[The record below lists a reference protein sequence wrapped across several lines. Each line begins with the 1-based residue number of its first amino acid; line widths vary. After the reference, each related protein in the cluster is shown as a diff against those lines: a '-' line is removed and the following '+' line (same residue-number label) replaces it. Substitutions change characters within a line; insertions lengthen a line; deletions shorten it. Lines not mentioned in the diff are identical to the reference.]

1 MMDGLDVKSDLSIYE
16 GTVSALHDKSNGGMI
31 LKKRQLAVSCDQ
43 RLYAELGRDLVTACC
58 SVWEE
63 SPCRSLM

>member
-1 MMDGLDVKSDLSIYE
+1 MMDGLDVKSDLSIYK

-31 LKKRQLAVSCDQ
+31 LKMQLAVSCDQ
-43 RLYAELGRDLVTACC
+43 RLYAELCRDLVTACC

-63 SPCRSLM
+63 RQCRSLM

>member
-31 LKKRQLAVSCDQ
+31 LKKKAARGFL
-43 RLYAELGRDLVTACC
+43 
-58 SVWEE
+58 
-63 SPCRSLM
+63 